1 VLDSESMIWLR
12 RPYKVI
18 SVYLAVFCQ
27 FLQLTQLPINAVT
40 ALALTSNDLD
50 ISSQKE
56 RTSCPVFAAAPWI

>member
-1 VLDSESMIWLR
+1 MIWLR

-56 RTSCPVFAAAPWI
+56 RTSCPAFAAARWI